1 MSNIQ
6 RWKENQMNSLPEP
19 FRGRTDPG
27 WTEYSIAVR
36 LPGIIQRVISENAF
50 PKEIVDR
57 LESLRVEI
65 PFQPLRELLPDGYGD
80 WAVWNEILTHYTG
93 QSWFET
99 PWLVCEFYLYRRI
112 LESIGYFNEGP
123 FRAHDPY
130 VFQKSEGFSAALKPI
145 DDLLKWIGQK
155 RESKSE
161 GKSILGD
168 LFHHNLE
175 GNRVDLSLWPVA
187 EGKNQQDQLPENA
200 RDFILADDSAEA
212 LDWIFSRKIK
222 RIDLLMDNAG
232 FEMLSDLCMMTFL
245 LEQGVVDQVV
255 LHVKPYPIFVS
266 DVIEADFHHC
276 IRLLK
281 GQKKLYPALASFGE
295 QLERFWIESKIE
307 IMSEGFWGL
316 PLAFWEMDT
325 EVEQKLSK
333 ADLIISKGDA
343 NYRRLIGDLHWSPFI
358 PFGVV
363 VSYLPAPLLAI
374 RVVKSEPDVG
384 FSENKYNHMTQSDP
398 AGMKNGKWGT
408 FQFWNG
414 QTD

>member
-6 RWKENQMNSLPEP
+6 RWKAKQMNSLPEP

-36 LPGIIQRVISENAF
+36 LPEIIQRVISENAF
-50 PKEIVDR
+50 PQEFVDR
-57 LESLRVEI
+57 LESLRAEI
-65 PFQPLRELLPDGYGD
+65 PYQPLRELLPDGYGD
-80 WAVWNEILTHYTG
+80 WAAWNEILAHCTG
-93 QSWFET
+93 QNWFEV
-99 PWLVCEFYLYRRI
+99 PWLVSEFFLYRRI
-112 LESIGYFNEGP
+112 LESIGYFNECP

-130 VFQKSEGFSAALKPI
+130 AFQKSEGFSAVLKPI

-155 RESKSE
+155 RESKVE

-212 LDWIFSRKIK
+212 LDWIFSRKIQ
-222 RIDLLMDNAG
+222 RVDLLMDNAG
-232 FEMLSDLCMMTFL
+232 FEMLSDLSMMTFL

-266 DVIEADFHHC
+266 DVIEADIHHC

-281 GQKKLYPALASFGE
+281 GQEKKYPALASFGE
-295 QLERFWIESKIE
+295 QLERFWTEDKIE

-325 EVEQKLSK
+325 EVEQNLSK
-333 ADLIISKGDA
+333 AELIISKGDA
-343 NYRRLIGDLHWSPFI
+343 NYRRLIGDLHWSPFT
-358 PFGVV
+358 PFGAV

-374 RVVKSEPDVG
+374 RVVKSEPGVG
-384 FSENKYNHMTQSDP
+384 FSEQKYNRMTQTDP
-398 AGMKNGKWGT
+398 EWMKNGKWGI